1 MFLDIAVLDS
11 PSELDEC
18 LDDPDYQAGMIWGAA
33 RLVVAMLR
41 TVMFASIWCML
52 AKLQSSELIGSL

>member
-18 LDDPDYQAGMIWGAA
+18 LDDPDYQAGMIWGCCKA
-33 RLVVAMLR
+33 RGGDAQDCDVCEHLVYACKVA
-41 TVMFASIWCML
+41 
-52 AKLQSSELIGSL
+52 K